1 MSIRT
6 WAPILAVLLSL
17 PALPPAATAGS
28 RGNINL
34 FGGGKWLDGND
45 WADGEHGQLGL
56 DIMWG
61 DERWPVMIHAYLAM
75 SGDDDKI
82 LASDVETTTELGLGA
97 TRTWRI
103 GSFQPYAGAGVA
115 TIAGFMEVVE
125 PPFDIDDH
133 GAGYGV
139 WVCGGGFFSVGE
151 RINLGVGTR
160 FSYAEGK
167 IFGLDR
173 NLGGVS
179 LGLLLGWSWG
189 PSVP

>member
-6 WAPILAVLLSL
+6 WASVLLILFSVA
-17 PALPPAATAGS
+17 ALRGSATAGS

-34 FGGGKWLDGND
+34 FGGGKWLDGDD
-45 WADGEHGQLGL
+45 WADGEHGQLGV
-56 DIMWG
+56 DVMWG

-97 TRTWRI
+97 TRVWKV
-103 GSFQPYAGAGVA
+103 GSFQPYASAGVN
-115 TIAGFMEVVE
+115 TIAGFVEIVE

-139 WVCGGGFFSVGE
+139 WVGGGGFFSLGD

-160 FSYAEGK
+160 LSFAEGT
-167 IFGLDR
+167 IFGVDR

-179 LGLLLGWSWG
+179 LGLILGWSWG
-189 PSVP
+189 PTAN